1 MKVLEVVTI
10 LDEPVNRTEVE
21 ARVINAGGEDIKL
34 VRITDLL
41 MKRDNR
47 KMWQQEGIVGVNE

>member
-21 ARVINAGGEDIKL
+21 VRVINAGGEDIKL
-34 VRITDLL
+34 VR
-41 MKRDNR
+41 M
-47 KMWQQEGIVGVNE
+47 GG